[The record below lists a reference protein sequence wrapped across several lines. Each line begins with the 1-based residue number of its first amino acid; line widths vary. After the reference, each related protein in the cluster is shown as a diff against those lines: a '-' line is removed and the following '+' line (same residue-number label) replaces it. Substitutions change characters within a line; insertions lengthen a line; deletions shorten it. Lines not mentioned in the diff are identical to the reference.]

1 MSQNQPK
8 PPVPPNQT
16 PLAPK
21 PTSDKLVKS
30 LQNVLQILEQA
41 WNRAKPVLITQSIK
55 ALRKTIQL
63 LQVVVNKL
71 EAAPIEKP
79 SPAVIKE
86 SPAVTAPLPEI
97 SASTPAATPLAPVL
111 VEQTPVET
119 VDKTDTPQDVSVSS
133 TPVVSPTVVPVEQTA
148 VTTPVAQL
156 PAKPNLVNR
165 FLPSF
170 DRIGSWRNATLQKIR
185 AILPQ
190 SVSSK
195 LSDWALIGA
204 IGGVLVLLLWTS
216 AGLISRKPAE
226 VATIPAPAIPTPP
239 ELTAP
244 TSPEPVPIEPVPPPV
259 LTPEQELIASIENQV
274 AEITQQYGD
283 GLVQSLQANFQAT
296 RLIVNVSDGWYN
308 LTPSQQDSLAD
319 EILHRSEELD
329 FSKLEITD
337 PEGTVVARNPAVGK
351 HMVILKRQV
360 PTVNYPTVI

>member
-21 PTSDKLVKS
+21 PTSDKLVKM
-30 LQNVLQILEQA
+30 LQKVLQILEQA

-55 ALRKTIQL
+55 ALRGTIQL
-63 LQVVVNKL
+63 LQVAVDKL
-71 EAAPIEKP
+71 EATPIEKL
-79 SPAVIKE
+79 
-86 SPAVTAPLPEI
+86 SPAVTKVPPAVIDPVTKI
-97 SASTPAATPLAPVL
+97 SASTPVTTSAPVL

-119 VDKTDTPQDVSVSS
+119 ADKTDTPQDVLVS
-133 TPVVSPTVVPVEQTA
+133 TPVATPAVVPVEQTP

-156 PAKPNLVNR
+156 PAKPNIVNR
-165 FLPSF
+165 FIPSF
-170 DRIGSWRNATLQKIR
+170 DRIGSWRNGTLQKIR

-190 SVSSK
+190 SVNQK
-195 LSDWALIGA
+195 LSDWALTGA
-204 IGGVLVLLLWTS
+204 IAGVLVLLLWTS

-226 VATIPAPAIPTPP
+226 VAVIPAPAIPAPP

-259 LTPEQELIASIENQV
+259 LTPEQELIASIEKQV

-283 GLVQSLQANFQAT
+283 GLVKSLQANFQAS
-296 RLIVNVSDGWYN
+296 RLAVNVSDGWYN

-319 EILHRSEELD
+319 QILHRSQELD

-337 PEGTVVARNPAVGK
+337 PSGKVVARNPAVGT

-360 PTVNYPTVI
+360 TTVNYPTVI